1 MSDDSSSPAVQGRL
15 LRASLRQAREDVGLS
30 QEQVSSALD
39 VSLSK
44 VVRIESGVVKVST
57 NDLKALLDLYKITDE
72 KRIAELVAMAKAARQ
87 PSWWS
92 EYRGIASKNYLEFV
106 EFEQAATATLNY
118 QPLWIP
124 GLLQTRKYAAEIIR
138 QLGPESDEDRR
149 RLFDFRMKRQE
160 LLDAADMPS
169 LSFVL
174 DESVLRRQVGSEDV
188 MTAQLVR
195 LTELAGRSPSP
206 VTIQVRPFS
215 KGLVRRMQAPFVIH
229 QLTETADFDLLYLEG
244 PVGDTT
250 VANDKAEI
258 DEYRSA
264 FDELKN
270 TSLSPADSATFIKE
284 VAESLH

>member
-1 MSDDSSSPAVQGRL
+1 MSDDSPSPAVQGRL
-15 LRASLRQAREDVGLS
+15 LRAALRQAREDVGLS

-57 NDLKALLDLYKITDE
+57 NDLKALLDLYKITDQD
-72 KRIAELVAMAKAARQ
+72 RIDELVAMAKVARQ

-92 EYRGIASKNYLEFV
+92 DYRGIASKNYLEFV

-124 GLLQTRKYAAEIIR
+124 GLLQTRDYAAEIIR
-138 QLGPESDEDRR
+138 QLGPESDEDQQ

-160 LLDAADMPS
+160 LLSTADLPS

-188 MTAQLVR
+188 MVAQLVW
-195 LTELAGRSPSP
+195 LSELAGHSS

-229 QLTETADFDLLYLEG
+229 KLTEAADFDLLYLEG

-258 DEYRSA
+258 DQYRSA
-264 FDELKN
+264 FDELKR
-270 TSLSPADSATFIKE
+270 TSLSPAESVTFMKE